1 MQTFR
6 KFLTNK
12 TLTIEIANSCL
23 VFILMEFFPIC
34 QFRGHSNA
42 AISVKVNDLVAN
54 ASHYFLYPKLTRR
67 YLLHLQQQIWVF
79 IYQTMNSLKWNS
91 VLRVLSLDWF
101 RCTTRT
107 TVNNGW
113 RHVWKYFA
121 SCFIKWF
128 RKKKLFWRAFK
139 QQVAP
144 CLEIFRVL
152 FY

>member
-6 KFLTNK
+6 NFLTNK

-67 YLLHLQQQIWVF
+67 YLLHLQQQI
-79 IYQTMNSLKWNS
+79 
-91 VLRVLSLDWF
+91 
-101 RCTTRT
+101 
-107 TVNNGW
+107 
-113 RHVWKYFA
+113 
-121 SCFIKWF
+121 
-128 RKKKLFWRAFK
+128 
-139 QQVAP
+139 
-144 CLEIFRVL
+144 
-152 FY
+152 